1 MNAFVT
7 TAGAIAAVIAA
18 VVAGWF
24 SVRGSRA
31 AAAPQQRQV
40 DLSVLIASVEQLKK
54 DRDELREQISRL
66 RTFLYVA
73 VGWARRRGEQIERLG
88 GIPDPTPDEIEQL
101 YRTGV

>member
-7 TAGAIAAVIAA
+7 TAGAIAAILAA

-40 DLSVLIASVEQLKK
+40 DLSVLIKSVEQLEK
-54 DRDELREQISRL
+54 DRDELREQIGRL
-66 RTFLYVA
+66 RTFLWVA
-73 VGWARRRGEQIERLG
+73 VGWARRRGEQVERLG
-88 GIPDPTPDEIEQL
+88 GTPEATPEEIEQF